1 LSDELIDRAK
11 CARRVARQ
19 AGKLAADF
27 YRSRNTLSIERKG
40 IQDVVSK
47 ADRASEDL
55 ILTEL
60 AGEFPDDG
68 FLGEEGGLRREA
80 EYTWVVDPID
90 GTDNFLRG
98 IPFWCVSIALV
109 AARQPLIGVI
119 YNPVADEMFSAV
131 KGGGAFLNGEPIRVS
146 DTTEIERA
154 RLCVGFSYR
163 RPIAPHMRAL
173 EALLAAHCEYSRLG
187 SGALGVAYTA
197 AGRFDGY
204 WEYHINAWDVAA
216 GIVIVTEAGGV
227 TNDFFDGD
235 GLRKGNEILASTPS
249 LAPKVREIISRAVAG

>member
-131 KGGGAFLNGEPIRVS
+131 KDGGAFLNG
-146 DTTEIERA
+146 
-154 RLCVGFSYR
+154 
-163 RPIAPHMRAL
+163 
-173 EALLAAHCEYSRLG
+173 SR
-187 SGALGVAYTA
+187 SA
-197 AGRFDGY
+197 
-204 WEYHINAWDVAA
+204 
-216 GIVIVTEAGGV
+216 
-227 TNDFFDGD
+227 
-235 GLRKGNEILASTPS
+235 
-249 LAPKVREIISRAVAG
+249 